1 VADEVGSAAA
11 IGSPASTGV
20 GVAALA
26 CSFAGGNR
34 LRALGAA
41 VSVDHTAI
49 QRLGFEVGK
58 ELHLE
63 APVN

>member
-1 VADEVGSAAA
+1 MFSRRFHDGLPE
-11 IGSPASTGV
+11 IAS
-20 GVAALA
+20 
-26 CSFAGGNR
+26 
-34 LRALGAA
+34 AA